1 MTATPT
7 EVNEAIVISQYDV
20 LVGDIEEASRSAVES
35 FSYETPDGNKAAR
48 SYIFQLR
55 KLRGRI
61 ESRRKDAKS
70 YALAYGKRVD
80 QQAKELTAQ
89 VDELI
94 APHQAAID
102 AIAQREAARIQAL
115 QDRLD
120 RVVALGEVAYDATAS
135 VIKEQLRQLDA
146 QTLDGLEEFEG
157 RVAAAVIC
165 SRQGLQA
172 ALAKAEKAEA
182 EAAELARLRA
192 EAQAREARER
202 EERQRREAQAQAD
215 AEAQAAAADAIAAA
229 EAQAAAAHAAA
240 AAAAAAQADAERR
253 AAVAEAQAQAQAAA
267 AQADAERRAAVAEAQ
282 ADAAVTRQTWQLL
295 VGQLRT
301 AMNGMD
307 RIGVAEAIAD
317 GRLHD
322 AIVVNWEAVR

>member
-1 MTATPT
+1 MTSALATA
-7 EVNEAIVISQYDV
+7 NETIVISQYDV
-20 LVGDIEEASRSAVES
+20 LIGDIQEARQTAVPS
-35 FSYETPDGNKAAR
+35 FEYETSEGNKAAR

-61 ESRRKDAKS
+61 ESGRKDAKS

-80 QQAKELTAQ
+80 EQAKELTAQ

-253 AAVAEAQAQAQAAA
+253 AAVAEAQAQAAA
-267 AQADAERRAAVAEAQ
+267 AQAEAERRAAVAEAQ

-295 VGQLRT
+295 VDQLRT